1 MNKFWVNYSS
11 LTIAQVFNSI
21 VLLITYPYLVNKIGI
36 KTYGII
42 VVTQA
47 LSDFVMIFTN
57 FGFEISGLKSV
68 SKLRTNI
75 NSLNKVLNSVFI
87 IKSFVFFIILIP
99 ALCIGIYILDIKNIF
114 FLIAFIFSGFFSAL
128 IPYFFF
134 QGVEK
139 MNYIL
144 YLKVFLGCLYIGLI
158 LLIIQNEA
166 DFTKV
171 AYIKLSVE
179 LCTFL
184 LAIFFLKKYF
194 YFKLIVLNFKE
205 LIPLFKESSAFFSS
219 KLANIFNTK
228 IPIFFTSIIFGSS
241 ATTIL
246 DFVIKLFSIGQIPI
260 DILAS
265 IIFPKTA
272 LNFEKFYVKKMI
284 FYNFITAIFITLS
297 INIFLELFLSLLLP
311 EISYSSVYFYISIY
325 GLVLICNSI
334 NSVLGTSVLVV
345 NGHSFHYNVSVYFSS
360 FLLML
365 SLAFSYFFNS
375 LLLVY
380 VSLILSSFSL
390 LFYRFFISVRN
401 KLL

>member
-1 MNKFWVNYSS
+1 
-11 LTIAQVFNSI
+11 
-21 VLLITYPYLVNKIGI
+21 
-36 KTYGII
+36 
-42 VVTQA
+42 
-47 LSDFVMIFTN
+47 
-57 FGFEISGLKSV
+57 
-68 SKLRTNI
+68 
-75 NSLNKVLNSVFI
+75 
-87 IKSFVFFIILIP
+87 
-99 ALCIGIYILDIKNIF
+99 
-114 FLIAFIFSGFFSAL
+114 
-128 IPYFFF
+128 
-134 QGVEK
+134 